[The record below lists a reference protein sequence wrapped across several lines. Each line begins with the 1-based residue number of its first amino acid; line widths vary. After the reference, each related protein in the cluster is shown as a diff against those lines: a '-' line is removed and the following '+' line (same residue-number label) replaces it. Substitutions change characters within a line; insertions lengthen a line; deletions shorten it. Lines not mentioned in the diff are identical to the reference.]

1 MANRLQ
7 KTPLAVYTPAVR
19 AVAARPAYCVTHRVY
34 STPSPGLALSGGS
47 SGSNYTQEALLNQA
61 IAAGYDGVGIT
72 YSVLSPSRPRYTTK
86 QTCYPAVAGKDAVP
100 AKIDY
105 SSGTGWNA
113 AARSVKAVPR
123 NGFFRCVV
131 GSTPI
136 ATMVGLTRAA
146 MQVAYAGMPI
156 AVVVRP
162 TGYTIVEFGI
172 TKVAEAPYPTGALL
186 EFRRLASG
194 RVRVVVDEV
203 EVYTSESVMAGD
215 DVYAGSMLYSLQ
227 DAVDSPVIGAAVA
240 PAQLQ
245 VELPAL
251 RALITD
257 TPVTLFSGEL
267 PRLQFS
273 ALLREDTGRI
283 QFSAELPPI
292 RALMADRPLVMLDA
306 TLPALSF
313 AATLSAPEAMVN
325 GLSVPLPSIRL
336 ESLLLSGGTCTID
349 AALPAVAS
357 LISDRELGLVRVTMP
372 IRLAMTVGEP
382 YLEPGFIDA
391 LDVVVAADRATL
403 DTVLVLVALDSLDV
417 SGSAELT
424 FVLELS
430 ALDSLGLSDS
440 VTFGQLVELLAI
452 ERVAITS
459 DAAAAQRQ
467 ALQYAVNAL
476 TGAPTTYDGFDF
488 LSFATVDGVTYGVR
502 ADGLYQIGDSI
513 GADEL
518 ISALVDFGTS
528 DFSDAHVKRMETAYL
543 GLRTDGQA
551 FLRVRADVGTER
563 AYRVLGQNNVRRSSL
578 GKGIAGRSWTLK
590 LELVD
595 ASFAEV
601 DSLELAVGATQ
612 RRGFGSRTR

>member
-19 AVAARPAYCVTHRVY
+19 AVAARPAYCTQAPAYGGVA
-34 STPSPGLALSGGS
+34 GLGATFTGGNSGGS
-47 SGSNYTQEALLNQA
+47 LTTEAAIREALK
-61 IAAGYDGVGIT
+61 AGYAG
-72 YSVLSPSRPRYTTK
+72 YSVPVYSPSRPRYTSK
-86 QTCYPAVAGKDAVP
+86 QVCYPAVQPVAAVP
-100 AKIDY
+100 SRTDY
-105 SSGTGWNA
+105 VSGSGWNA
-113 AARSVKAVPR
+113 GARSIDPIPEG
-123 NGFFRCVV
+123 GFFRATLAV
-131 GSTPI
+131 SPI
-136 ATMVGLTRAA
+136 ATMVGVTRREFVLDYAA
-146 MQVAYAGMPI
+146 MPAAI
-156 AVVVRP
+156 VVRP
-162 TGYTIVEFGI
+162 SGYTIVERGI
-172 TKVAEAPYPTGALL
+172 SVTAELPFPPGGVVELQ
-186 EFRRLASG
+186 RLASG
-194 RVRVVVDEV
+194 RIAFLVAGE
-203 EVYTSESVMAGD
+203 EVYVSTTSVLGEA
-215 DVYAGSMLYSLQ
+215 YAGAMLYSLQ
-227 DAVDSPVIGAAVA
+227 DTIDSPELGLLSE
-240 PAQLQ
+240 PA
-245 VELPAL
+245 
-251 RALITD
+251 
-257 TPVTLFSGEL
+257 
-267 PRLQFS
+267 QFS
-273 ALLREDTGRI
+273 ASTPSLVALVADAPVSVISASLPSLRLDALLVEVQGAIR
-283 QFSAELPPI
+283 FSATMPRVASLT
-292 RALMADRPLVMLDA
+292 ADRPLVMVDAELPAPTLVATLGRTEASTSGILALIPPPRLDA
-306 TLPALSF
+306 
-313 AATLSAPEAMVN
+313 
-325 GLSVPLPSIRL
+325 
-336 ESLLLSGGTCTID
+336 LLMSGGTCSVDVEVPRIAT
-349 AALPAVAS
+349 LV
-357 LISDRELGLVRVTMP
+357 SDRHLAMVRGVAP
-372 IRLAMTVGEP
+372 IRVAMMVGEP

-391 LDVVVAADRATL
+391 SDAVVAVDRATL

-430 ALDSLGLSDS
+430 ALAPLGLSDS

-563 AYRVLGQNNVRRSSL
+563 VYRVLGQNNVRRSSL